1 MLAFVFCL
9 QKAVSFAD
17 EDEEQAA
24 KDCLLV
30 YSQGESGSPHGS
42 VGCCSFIE
50 GDLDDHFLDDLGDK
64 FKTLAEICIGRQINM
79 KDSGYKNE
87 SGFGSSEA
95 KSQFS
100 VDQQNASTSE
110 QIFASSSGFQSIPSV
125 HAGSG
130 TGESTLS
137 KEVVTETT
145 FSSSHS
151 GQHNARHLPTGHA
164 ESNVTMTETSYSVG
178 APAHS
183 APVFL
188 DPQFKE
194 NVVVTER
201 VLAPASSL
209 QGMVKIPDLP
219 HRGNV
224 VVTER
229 MVKSVGAGPGA
240 LTVQDLPDSQYVV
253 VRERERVL
261 VPAAEQGSLSFPTST
276 EEHSTVLNERVLTAS
291 GLQSRAEQA
300 SSASSGRQEHALI
313 TDSPLNLMG
322 SDLQGP
328 PPASATLSK
337 SSRVTKYS
345 TVQYTRS

>member
-1 MLAFVFCL
+1 
-9 QKAVSFAD
+9 
-17 EDEEQAA
+17 
-24 KDCLLV
+24 
-30 YSQGESGSPHGS
+30 
-42 VGCCSFIE
+42 
-50 GDLDDHFLDDLGDK
+50 
-64 FKTLAEICIGRQINM
+64 M
-79 KDSGYKNE
+79 KDGGYKNE
-87 SGFGSSEA
+87 SGFGLSEA
-95 KSQFS
+95 KSQFL
-100 VDQQNASTSE
+100 DQQNASTSE
-110 QIFASSSGFQSIPSV
+110 QAFASGGGFQSIPPV
-125 HAGSG
+125 HTGSG
-130 TGESTLS
+130 MGESTLS

-151 GQHNARHLPTGHA
+151 GQHSAQHLPTGHA
-164 ESNVTMTETSYSVG
+164 GSNVTMTETSYSVG

-219 HRGNV
+219 HGSNV

-229 MVKSVGAGPGA
+229 VVKSAGAGPGA
-240 LTVQDLPDSQYVV
+240 LAVQDLPDSQYVV

-261 VPAAEQGSLSFPTST
+261 VPAAEQGLLSFPTST
-276 EEHSTVLNERVLTAS
+276 GEHSTVLNERVVTAS
-291 GLQSRAEQA
+291 GLQSTAEQA
-300 SSASSGRQEHALI
+300 TGASSGRQEHALI
-313 TDSPLNLMG
+313 AESPLNLMG
-322 SDLQGP
+322 SDLQGA

>member
-1 MLAFVFCL
+1 
-9 QKAVSFAD
+9 
-17 EDEEQAA
+17 
-24 KDCLLV
+24 
-30 YSQGESGSPHGS
+30 
-42 VGCCSFIE
+42 
-50 GDLDDHFLDDLGDK
+50 
-64 FKTLAEICIGRQINM
+64 M
-79 KDSGYKNE
+79 KDGVSKNE
-87 SGFGSSEA
+87 SGLGLSEA
-95 KSQFS
+95 KSQFL
-100 VDQQNASTSE
+100 DQQNASSSA
-110 QIFASSSGFQSIPSV
+110 QAFASGSHFQSIPPV

-145 FSSSHS
+145 FASSHS
-151 GQHNARHLPTGHA
+151 GQHHAQHLPTGHT

-183 APVFL
+183 ATVFL

-201 VLAPASSL
+201 VLAPASSI

-219 HRGNV
+219 HGSNV

-229 MVKSVGAGPGA
+229 MVKSAGAGT

-261 VPAAEQGSLSFPTST
+261 VPAAEQGSLSFPAST
-276 EEHSTVLNERVLTAS
+276 QEHSTVLNERVVTAS
-291 GLQSRAEQA
+291 GLQNRAEQA
-300 SSASSGRQEHALI
+300 TSASSGRQEHALI

-322 SDLQGP
+322 SNLQGP

>member
-1 MLAFVFCL
+1 M
-9 QKAVSFAD
+9 K
-17 EDEEQAA
+17 
-24 KDCLLV
+24 
-30 YSQGESGSPHGS
+30 
-42 VGCCSFIE
+42 E
-50 GDLDDHFLDDLGDK
+50 G
-64 FKTLAEICIGRQINM
+64 
-79 KDSGYKNE
+79 GYKNE
-87 SGFGSSEA
+87 SGFGLSEA
-95 KSQFS
+95 KSQLL
-100 VDQQNASTSE
+100 DQQNASISE
-110 QIFASSSGFQSIPSV
+110 QAFASGGGFQSVPPMN
-125 HAGSG
+125 AGSG

-151 GQHNARHLPTGHA
+151 GQHSAQHLPTSHA
-164 ESNVTMTETSYSVG
+164 ASNVTMMETSYSVG
-178 APAHS
+178 APARS

-201 VLAPASSL
+201 VLAPASSI
-209 QGMVKIPDLP
+209 QGMVQIP
-219 HRGNV
+219 GSNV

-229 MVKSVGAGPGA
+229 MVKSAGAGPGA

-261 VPAAEQGSLSFPTST
+261 VPAAEQGSLGFPAST
-276 EEHSTVLNERVLTAS
+276 EERSTVLSERVVTAS
-291 GLQSRAEQA
+291 GLQSRPEQA
-300 SSASSGRQEHALI
+300 AGASSGRQEHALI
-313 TDSPLNLMG
+313 AESPLNLMG

-328 PPASATLSK
+328 PSASATLSK